1 MTSASQA
8 LTTIK
13 THALSP
19 VAVLIYLLLILVA
32 LIASI
37 LIVICLYKCIN
48 NLEDVRRLAHH
59 QRNLRLAQLVRRGNA
74 AAHQGYTRPRALGRL
89 KVFHKNIFYWL
100 HSRFY
105 SRRGRRYARSWYGQG
120 HGQRQTERDLESASV
135 TFRSVVDRQREEQI
149 QKEERERRTK
159 RLEELL
165 GRPLEGEEQRCVA
178 WDMRLK
184 LRDRTVTVLE
194 EIQESEGVED
204 AIEEVEDEAVGDDD
218 GQVAK
223 EVLEVRATRHSEGN
237 RCISAENR

>member
-1 MTSASQA
+1 MTTASQA

-19 VAVLIYLLLILVA
+19 VAILIYLLLILVA

-37 LIVICLYKCIN
+37 LIVICLYKCVN
-48 NLEDVRRLAHH
+48 NIQDVRRLVHH
-59 QRNLRLAQLVRRGNA
+59 QRNHRLAQLVRHGNA
-74 AAHQGYTRPRALGRL
+74 AADQGYTRPRALGRL

-100 HSRFY
+100 HSPFY
-105 SRRGRRYARSWYGQG
+105 SRRGRRDARSWYGQG

-135 TFRSVVDRQREEQI
+135 TFRSVVERQREEQI

-178 WDMRLK
+178 WDVGLK

-194 EIQESEGVED
+194 DIQESEGVKHG
-204 AIEEVEDEAVGDDD
+204 IEEVEGEAVRDDD

-223 EVLEVRATRHSEGN
+223 EVMEVGDARVSTS
-237 RCISAENR
+237 